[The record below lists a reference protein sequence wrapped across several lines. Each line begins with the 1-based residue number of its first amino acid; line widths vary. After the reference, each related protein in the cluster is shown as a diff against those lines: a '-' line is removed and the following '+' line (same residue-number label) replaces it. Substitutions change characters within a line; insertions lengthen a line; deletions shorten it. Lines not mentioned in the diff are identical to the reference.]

1 MSVGENIK
9 ARRKQLHISAETIA
23 EKLRCAPSTVYR
35 WEKGDIDKVDADK
48 LIIVAEILHT
58 TPAAL
63 MGRDGNGASP
73 ERFVPQITPEN
84 DYTQIPDLEKAALKA
99 TEILIKHKISS
110 APILPMSILQA
121 MPNVLIMTFTEFA
134 DKSGMDRDNMVTM
147 FGAENQ
153 DVIAYAKGDNYYVAY
168 NQRLPYYMLQRAMA
182 RELGHIVLGHHT
194 SSLPEE
200 VQTAEA
206 LFFMRYLLCP
216 RPLLKALFD
225 ENIMLSVETL
235 GNITGLYGRSLAGIR
250 ETPGAHIPAKMNR
263 RIREQF
269 AGYIDSIIEY
279 MRVMS
284 VDTTRSADF
293 GTFMDNYEE

>member
-1 MSVGENIK
+1 MDFAEKIK
-9 ARRKQLHISAETIA
+9 A
-23 EKLRCAPSTVYR
+23 LREERGMTLEAVGQIVGVGKSTVR
-35 WEKGDIDKVDADK
+35 KWENG
-48 LIIVAEILHT
+48 EIKN
-58 TPAAL
+58 
-63 MGRDGNGASP
+63 MGRDKIARLASALSVSP
-73 ERFVPQITPEN
+73 GYLMGWEDKMTISVPDAPNPIGIT
-84 DYTQIPDLEKAALKA
+84 IAPDLEKAALKA

-269 AGYIDSIIEY
+269 AGYVNSIIEY